1 MFIHMW
7 IIYVAGGLV
16 IAYIWTPH
24 SPGDTLRKSLA
35 ESTAQL
41 EECLQELE
49 GSDDGDEEDGRMKP
63 Y

>member
-1 MFIHMW
+1 M
-7 IIYVAGGLV
+7 VAGGLV

-24 SPGDTLRKSLA
+24 SHGDTLRKSLA

-41 EECLQELE
+41 EECQQELEECQDELE